1 MLLHGEIL
9 GCAQRHIG
17 DKQTLHRRVLSGVH
31 EGHDTVKHAGV
42 GEHVLEIEVVIV
54 GQTHTAQDNLVCL
67 CTQCHVRH
75 HLVVRLV
82 GVSEERNLLSG
93 NEGVVQVNTCDTGS
107 DEFARLLTAHGVH
120 TRTTDLHFLTFHIRS
135 AINRVAVGVEE
146 ASCQL
151 VAHFQ
156 RRCLAKEHHFCIG
169 GDTLRALEH
178 LQGYIIAH
186 NLNDLSQFAIH
197 GSEFIVT
204 HPFGFQR
211 ASCLGDS
218 RNLGVNLLKCLC
230 HSRYPFI
237 CFSANRLL
245 SFC

>member
-1 MLLHGEIL
+1 MLLYGEIL
-9 GCAQRHIG
+9 GCTQRHIG
-17 DKQTLHRRVLSGVH
+17 DKQTLHGRVLGGVH
-31 EGHDTVKHAGV
+31 EGHDTVEHAGV
-42 GEHVLEIEVVIV
+42 GEHVLEIEVVVV
-54 GQTHTAQDNLVCL
+54 GQTHTTQDNLVGFG
-67 CTQCHVRH
+67 TQCHVCH

-93 NEGVVQVNTCDTGS
+93 DEGVVQVDTCDTGS
-107 DEFARLLTAHGVH
+107 NQFARLLTAHGVH
-120 TRTTDLHFLTFHIRS
+120 TRTANLHFLTFHGRS
-135 AINRVAVGVEE
+135 AVDRLAVGVEE

-151 VAHFQ
+151 LTHLE
-156 RRCLAKEHHFCIG
+156 RRCLAEEHHLRIG
-169 GDTLRALEH
+169 RDTLGTLEH

-204 HPFGFQR
+204 HPLGFQR
-211 ASCLGDS
+211 ASSLGDS